1 MREDRLSGSNEDQSR
16 FPVAAQGAPHGQA
29 SPMTE
34 DTSRP
39 DVASLLQALREHI
52 GDVPGEARLRDADLT
67 QRLSDRAVPL
77 PDLPQAQPDISSL
90 FQKLREHAEQAANEV
105 HIKDI
110 GIVQRIGDGVAT
122 LSGLP
127 SACTEE
133 LVTFPT
139 GVQGMILNLDR
150 DSIDVILLG
159 PAEGTRGGDLV
170 AMTGERLRVPVGLH
184 LLGRVVNALGK
195 PLDGEGPTD
204 TGESCHLD
212 RDPPSIIDRAPVD
225 QPMHTG
231 MKMIDAL
238 VPVGR
243 GQRQLILGDRQ
254 TGKTTLAV
262 DAILN
267 QRANDVVCVYV
278 AIGQK
283 KSSTLAV
290 IEMLR
295 NRGALPNTIVVMSSP
310 DDPPSLRYLA
320 PSTGCTMAEFLAHGG
335 RDVLIVYD
343 DLSKHADAYRELS
356 LLLRRPPGR
365 EAYPGDIHYLQAR
378 LLERAC
384 KLSDKAGGGSLTALP
399 IAETQRGNV
408 VAYIPTNLISATDMR
423 ILLDSDLFNRGI
435 MPAIDV
441 GLSVSRGAGIAQSEA
456 LRAVALRLR
465 VQLAQYQDVARF
477 ARFGIEVDETT
488 RRRIRRGEHLRAVL
502 EQPAHRPLPQAAVV
516 IVLLAAAEGLLDD
529 VAVGAMPA
537 FESALM
543 SWFENRHAGLWRQ
556 IDRTGELSGE
566 VRATLMTEICEFR
579 EIWAAKVPV

>member
-1 MREDRLSGSNEDQSR
+1 MGEESSR
-16 FPVAAQGAPHGQA
+16 
-29 SPMTE
+29 S
-34 DTSRP
+34 
-39 DVASLLQALREHI
+39 DVASLLQALREHV
-52 GDVPGEARLRDADLT
+52 GKLPSQARLHDADLT
-67 QRLSDRAVPL
+67 QRIGDRVVPP
-77 PDLPQAQPDISSL
+77 PDLPPVQADLAPL
-90 FQKLREHAEQAANEV
+90 FRTLREHVDQTASQV
-105 HIKDI
+105 HFKDT
-110 GIVQRIGDGVAT
+110 GVVQRIGDGVAT

-127 SACTEE
+127 NASTEE

-139 GVQGMILNLDR
+139 GVQGLILNLDR

-159 PAEGTRGGDLV
+159 PTEGTRGGDLV
-170 AMTGERLRVPVGLH
+170 ATTGERLRVPVGRL
-184 LLGRVVNALGK
+184 LLGRVVSPLGK
-195 PLDGEGPTD
+195 SLDGEGPIAAE
-204 TGESCHLD
+204 ESRHLD
-212 RDPPSIIDRAPVD
+212 RDPPSIIERAPVD

-231 MKMIDAL
+231 LKIIDAL
-238 VPVGR
+238 VPIGR

-267 QRANDVVCVYV
+267 QRNSDVQCVYV

-290 IEMLR
+290 IELLR
-295 NRGALPNTIVVMSSP
+295 SRGALSNTVVVMSSP

-320 PSTGCTMAEFLAHGG
+320 PYAGCTMAESLLQEG

-408 VAYIPTNLISATDMR
+408 VAYIPTNLISATDIR
-423 ILLDSDLFNRGI
+423 ILLDSDLFNRGV

-441 GLSVSRGAGIAQSEA
+441 GLSVSRGAGIAQTAA
-456 LRAVALRLR
+456 LRTVALRLR
-465 VQLAQYQDVARF
+465 VQLAQFEDVARF
-477 ARFGIEVDETT
+477 ARFGIEVDESTQ
-488 RRRIRRGEHLRAVL
+488 RRIRRGERLRAVL
-502 EQPAHRPLPQAAVV
+502 EQPAHRPLPLAAQV
-516 IVLLAAAEGLLDD
+516 IVLLAASEGFLDD
-529 VAVGAMPA
+529 ISIEAIPA
-537 FESALM
+537 FEGELLA
-543 SWFENRHAGLWRQ
+543 WFENRPAGPWHQ
-556 IDRTGELSGE
+556 ISRTGELSWE
-566 VRATLMTEICEFR
+566 AREMLMTEIGEFR
-579 EIWAAKVPV
+579 ETWAGRRPGRDHAESRAR